1 VIEKSR
7 AKRPVLATDRRQAIL
22 DAALAAFNENG
33 VAATTVEDVRRRS
46 GASVGSIYHHFGGK
60 NELAQEL
67 YLEILRDYQRGF
79 LRVLRRER
87 DPERGIKGL
96 VRHHLRWVRRNPE
109 RARYLLRG
117 RPPHSDALREL
128 NRQLFRATAEW
139 LEPHVEAGRVR
150 RLPLDLTYAIMA
162 GPAQEFSRHWLEG
175 RMRSPVGEAERALA
189 DAAWRALAVEG
200 GE

>member
-1 VIEKSR
+1 M
-7 AKRPVLATDRRQAIL
+7 ATGRRQEIL
-22 DAALAAFNENG
+22 DAALRSFNEKG
-33 VAATTVEDVRRRS
+33 VAATTVDDVRRLS
-46 GASVGSIYHHFGGK
+46 GASVGSLYHHFGGK
-60 NELAQEL
+60 EALAEEL

-79 LRVLRRER
+79 LAVLARER
-87 DPERGIKGL
+87 DAERGIKGL

-117 RPPHSDALREL
+117 RPPGSDAVRDVNRE
-128 NRQLFRATAEW
+128 LFRATAAW

-175 RMRSPVGEAERALA
+175 RMRSSVREAERELA
-189 DAAWRALAVEG
+189 NAAWRALTTEG
-200 GE
+200 G